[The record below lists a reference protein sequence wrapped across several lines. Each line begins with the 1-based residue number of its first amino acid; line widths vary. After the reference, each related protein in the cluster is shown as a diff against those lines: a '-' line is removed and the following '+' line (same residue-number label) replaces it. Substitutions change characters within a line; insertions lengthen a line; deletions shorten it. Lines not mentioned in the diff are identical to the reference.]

1 MFIVYKSPAPY
12 SELGSSL
19 LDRLCRPLLPGDPS
33 FRSLNDNT
41 KLSLSFLRE
50 KLEEIERK
58 SMEMGSLL
66 PQQEAVLREFLL
78 FCEFEHRIERILLW
92 LQDHGLT
99 KIQQFSH
106 IGKNHEAVKSQ
117 VTQFQDF
124 TEKCQVSCYVHPSIL
139 CIPHQ
144 I

>member
-1 MFIVYKSPAPY
+1 MLIKSPPTH

-19 LDRLCRPLLPGDPS
+19 LDRLCRPLLPGDPN
-33 FRSLNDNT
+33 FRSLNDNA

-66 PQQEAVLREFLL
+66 PQQEAILREFLL

-92 LQDHGLT
+92 LQEHGLT
-99 KIQQFSH
+99 KVQKFSH
-106 IGKNHEAVKSQ
+106 IGKNHEAVKNQ

-124 TEKCQVSCYVHPSIL
+124 TESCQVRG
-139 CIPHQ
+139 
-144 I
+144 